1 MILCGKDNKPFS
13 IDNEIKK
20 KVHGAKSE
28 KQKRKTMRSH
38 GLSLT
43 EISVFYPLFTGIL
56 SMRA

>member
-1 MILCGKDNKPFS
+1 MAQ
-13 IDNEIKK
+13 
-20 KVHGAKSE
+20 KVK
-28 KQKRKTMRSH
+28 KQKRKTMKSH